1 MPDGQHILRLEGFE
15 TSNGPALFVYLSQ
28 NPADGEDGAFD
39 DDYFDLGELK
49 GNIGDQNYPI
59 PAEVDPLGYT
69 SVVVWC
75 DRFSV
80 SFGAAD
86 LTPASDA

>member
-1 MPDGQHILRLEGFE
+1 
-15 TSNGPALFVYLSQ
+15 V
-28 NPADGEDGAFD
+28 
-39 DDYFDLGELK
+39 
-49 GNIGDQNYPI
+49 I
-59 PAEVDPLGYT
+59 PAEIDPLGFT

-86 LTPASDA
+86 LAATDA